1 MTGIEHRMIE
11 RQHLCIVANAPGK
24 INEEVTRAT
33 QAGIDCVY
41 LAQLPTQSDRS
52 LEAYQ
57 AAHTRLMEDRW
68 GWVRNGTRRGK
79 KVVIPHFNIPK
90 MHVIR
95 HLDDHV
101 RRKGSADNFS
111 TETMEHLHVDVKDAY
126 RASNRREWKKQT
138 TRWLTRRERI
148 RDFEAWMEWCKL
160 ESERSASMQAD
171 PTPVPIPTEANE
183 AESETTSVHSS
194 EAGEVDKSKVE
205 SAEEQSSERGREEY
219 GEQLNNES
227 KSEGDSAGERANE
240 SESGILS
247 EGECE
252 SLGQVKDSGVNVGM
266 GVVGG
271 VANQR
276 VSRTYPH
283 VENPTGNQKVQNWL
297 LAQASTEVEVKTN
310 NRKRKRPAD
319 EDASL
324 TRHQPRPRLQDTH
337 GISDLQKITQ
347 GPSERR
353 KSIEEVCKKYG
364 LDLEQMLHGIKHST
378 YLTTLP
384 TTIDQ
389 YTRIDTWYALCVHA
403 RPPKISSASK
413 TKMQR
418 IRSKPG
424 AQNDP
429 VLYVTSE
436 NTPASNAKLKDC
448 SIGQIRL
455 IFRLT
460 PTILIPK
467 PPLMTYIRTFTKIPP
482 SACRTSGLLK

>member
-1 MTGIEHRMIE
+1 MIE

-24 INEEVTRAT
+24 IKEEVTRAT

-52 LEAYQ
+52 LEAYR
-57 AAHTRLMEDRW
+57 AAHARLMEDRW

-101 RRKGSADNFS
+101 RRKGSADNYS

-171 PTPVPIPTEANE
+171 PTCGQIPTEANE
-183 AESETTSVHSS
+183 AKSETTSVHSS
-194 EAGEVDKSKVE
+194 QAGEVDGSEGE
-205 SAEEQSSERGREEY
+205 SAEEQSSERGRDEY
-219 GEQLNNES
+219 GEQLNDES
-227 KSEGDSAGERANE
+227 KSQGDSAGERANE
-240 SESGILS
+240 SESGILR

-252 SLGQVKDSGVNVGM
+252 SLGVVEGASANVGV
-266 GVVGG
+266 GVVVGA
-271 VANQR
+271 ANQR

-297 LAQASTEVEVKTN
+297 LAQASVEVEEVETN

-337 GISDLQKITQ
+337 GISDLQKINQ
-347 GPSERR
+347 DPSDRQ
-353 KSIEEVCKKYG
+353 KSIEDTCKKYG
-364 LDLEQMLHGIKHST
+364 LDLEQMLHEIKRSP

-389 YTRIDTWYALCVHA
+389 YTRIDTWYALRVHA
-403 RPPKISSASK
+403 RPPKIGSSFK
-413 TKMQR
+413 IKMQR

-429 VLYVTSE
+429 VFYVSSE
-436 NTPASNAKLKDC
+436 NTPVSTAKLKVLQPRNVSHSRQTVLSVKSVSSSD
-448 SIGQIRL
+448 
-455 IFRLT
+455 
-460 PTILIPK
+460 
-467 PPLMTYIRTFTKIPP
+467 
-482 SACRTSGLLK
+482 